1 MQRVDAEE
9 TRREKAR
16 QLRYKKA
23 IAKEFNLESIKYTL
37 WDIQEE
43 CDNVKY
49 YFECDDDDTLLN
61 ALCGDEEQEYE
72 FKMMFADLC
81 AECEQML
88 TDLEEEYIPEYFDTF
103 FGAISSGQMLGW
115 DEYEGDYIGLHESYE
130 DGMAKEENRKR
141 MLRKTKQ
148 EIIEAACMCF
158 RIAQAYM
165 GLMRRYDCLKGAL
178 DILRDENTGFLQ
190 MVKQIEEKYEA
201 AAKDGFYGWYESTRE
216 FDRMV
221 KNMPQ
226 IAWLQ

>member
-1 MQRVDAEE
+1 MVNAEE
-9 TRREKAR
+9 TKREKAR

-23 IAKEFNLESIKYTL
+23 IAKDFNLESIKDTL

-49 YFECDDDDTLLN
+49 YFEDNDDDTLLN
-61 ALCGDEEQEYE
+61 ALCGDEEQEWE
-72 FKMMFADLC
+72 FRMMFADLC
-81 AECEQML
+81 AECEQMW
-88 TDLEEEYIPEYFDTF
+88 TDIKEEYIPEYFDTF
-103 FGAISSGQMLGW
+103 FGAISGGSMLGW
-115 DEYEGDYIGLHESYE
+115 DEYEGDYFGLH
-130 DGMAKEENRKR
+130 DGYVDRMAKEENRKR

-148 EIIEAACMCF
+148 EIIEGACVCF

-201 AAKDGFYGWYESTRE
+201 AEKNGFYGWYESTWE
-216 FDRMV
+216 FDRLV
-221 KNMPQ
+221 ENMPQ